1 MHRLRISQ
9 ISDFFLAQVCVIY
22 LSGSNRPTDY
32 KFSESIETLVM
43 LCYVMLC
50 YAMLMLCY
58 VMLCYVILCYV
69 MLCYVMLCYVMLCYV
84 MLSLASYTQDEEA
97 IVHNRIVRCGETSI
111 LIAT

>member
-50 YAMLMLCY
+50 
-58 VMLCYVILCYV
+58 
-69 MLCYVMLCYVMLCYV
+69 LCYVMLCYVMLCYV